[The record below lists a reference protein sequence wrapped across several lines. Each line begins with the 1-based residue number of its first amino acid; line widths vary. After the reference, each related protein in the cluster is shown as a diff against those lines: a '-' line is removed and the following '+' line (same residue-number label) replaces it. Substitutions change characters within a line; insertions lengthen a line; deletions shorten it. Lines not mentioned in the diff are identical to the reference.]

1 MLIGR
6 RVSGRYKVIRLI
18 GGGGMANVYLAHDM
32 ILDRDVAIKILRLD
46 FANEDE
52 FIRRFQREAQSA
64 TSLTHENIV
73 SIYDVGEEDDIYYI
87 VMEFVDGMTLKEY
100 IQSYHPI
107 DIEKTIDIMKQL
119 TSAVA
124 HAHQNHIVHRDIKP
138 QNILIDHNGHVMIT
152 DFGIAMALSATS
164 ITQTNAVLG
173 SVHYLSPEQARGGMA
188 TKKSDIYSLGIVM
201 FELLT
206 GRLPFFGESAIS
218 IALKHLQSDTPS
230 PRRWN
235 PTIPQS
241 VENIVLK
248 ATTKDPFQRYES
260 AEEME
265 ANLDTALDPDR
276 INEPKFTI
284 PEDHEA
290 TKAIP
295 IISEDDLVTMNNKT
309 IPHPNNGQTKEVPKK
324 DPKKDAKPSPK
335 KKKRK
340 KWPWVAGSITAL
352 LILLLVFSMFILP
365 AIRAAQT
372 VEIPDLKGEEY
383 DDAVAALVDKGLKIG
398 DTTEMSS
405 EEVDEGKV
413 VKTDPKAGK
422 PVKKGHTV
430 VIYISTGKEKVAFSD
445 YTGELFED
453 AKDLL
458 EKLGFDV
465 NNIQKEEVY
474 DDSPAGTIIEQTPSP
489 NTEVVPDEESVHF
502 VVSKGEEQITL
513 KDLAGYNRK
522 GLEDYEDST
531 GLDIDMSAEEYDDS
545 VPEGS
550 VISQDP
556 EKGTELSKGD
566 KVKVVISKG
575 QEEIPFKEVTKEIT
589 IPYDPSANE
598 EENVDEEEVEEEEQE
613 QEQEEKKENP
623 PQEIKILIQDMDN
636 NMSVPADTFTITETT
651 VREVTFR
658 IEKGSTAS
666 YKVMRGNTVIKEDDV
681 PYPGD

>member
-46 FANEDE
+46 FATEDE

-100 IQSYHPI
+100 IQSYHPLE
-107 DIEKTIDIMKQL
+107 IEKTIDIMKQL

-124 HAHQNHIVHRDIKP
+124 HAHQNHIIHRDIKP
-138 QNILIDHNGHVMIT
+138 QNILIDHDGHVMIT

-235 PTIPQS
+235 PMVPQS
-241 VENIVLK
+241 LENIVLK
-248 ATTKDPFQRYES
+248 ATTKDPFQRYDS

-265 ANLDTALDPDR
+265 SDLDTALDPAR
-276 INEPKFTI
+276 KNEPKFAI

-295 IISEDDLVTMNNKT
+295 IITEDDLTNMNNKT
-309 IPHPNNGQTKEVPKK
+309 IPHPKNGQAKGDTKN
-324 DPKKDAKPSPK
+324 ATKPSPK

-340 KWPWVAGSITAL
+340 KWPWVVGSISAL
-352 LILLLVFSMFILP
+352 LILLLVFLMFILP
-365 AIRAAQT
+365 AIHAAQT
-372 VEIPDLKGEEY
+372 IEVPDLRGEEY
-383 DDAVAALVDKGLKIG
+383 DDAVAMLVDNGLEIG
-398 DTTEMSS
+398 DTIEMPS

-413 VKTDPKAGK
+413 IKTDPRAGK
-422 PVKKGHTV
+422 SIKKGQIV
-430 VIYISTGKEKVAFSD
+430 KIYLSTGKEKVTLSD
-445 YTGELFED
+445 YTGQSFED
-453 AKDLL
+453 VKELL
-458 EKLGFDV
+458 EKLGFNVDD
-465 NNIQKEEVY
+465 IQKEEVY
-474 DDSPAGTIIEQTPSP
+474 NDASAGTIIEQTPDP
-489 NTEVVPDEESVHF
+489 ETEVIPDEVTLKF
-502 VVSKGEEQITL
+502 VVSMGQELLTL
-513 KDLAGYNRK
+513 KDLTGYNRK
-522 GLEDYEDST
+522 GLENYEEST
-531 GLDIDMSAEEYDDS
+531 GLDIDMSAEEYSDT
-545 VPEGS
+545 VPEGI
-550 VISQDP
+550 VISQEP
-556 EKGTELSKGD
+556 ESGTELSKGE
-566 KVKVVISKG
+566 KVKVIISKG

-598 EENVDEEEVEEEEQE
+598 EENMDEEEVGEEGQEEGE

-636 NMSVPADTFTITETT
+636 NMSVPADTFTITETS
-651 VREVTFR
+651 VREVKFR
-658 IEKGSTAS
+658 IEKGSSAS
-666 YKVMRGNTVIKEDDV
+666 YKVMRGNTVIKEEDV

>member
-230 PRRWN
+230 PRRWD
-235 PTIPQS
+235 PAIPQS

-248 ATTKDPFQRYES
+248 ATAKDPFQRYDS
-260 AEEME
+260 AEEMGS
-265 ANLDTALDPDR
+265 NIDTALDPAR
-276 INEPKFTI
+276 ENEPKFTI

-295 IISEDDLVTMNNKT
+295 IISEDDLTNMNNKT
-309 IPHPNNGQTKEVPKK
+309 IPHQKNGQTTIAANPDTKK
-324 DPKKDAKPSPK
+324 SPK

-340 KWPWVAGSITAL
+340 KWPWIVGSITAL
-352 LILLLVFSMFILP
+352 LILLLVFLMFILP
-365 AIRAAQT
+365 AIRDAQT
-372 VEIPDLKGEEY
+372 INIPDVKGEEY
-383 DDAVAALVDKGLKIG
+383 DNAVSMLEEQGLQIG
-398 DTTEMSS
+398 KK
-405 EEVDEGKV
+405 EELADEEIPEGAV
-413 VKTDPKAGK
+413 IKTNPKAGK
-422 PVKKGHTV
+422 SVKKGNTV
-430 VIYISTGKEKVAFSD
+430 DIYVSTGKEKVPFAD
-445 YTGELFED
+445 YTSQSLED
-453 AKDLL
+453 VKVILK
-458 EKLGFDV
+458 ELGFNV
-465 NNIQKEEVY
+465 EEIQVEEEF
-474 DDSPAGTIIEQTPSP
+474 DESESGTILEQKPSP
-489 NTEVVPDEESVHF
+489 NTEVIPDEETISF
-502 VVSKGEEQITL
+502 VVSKGQEKITL
-513 KDLAGYNRK
+513 KDLSGNNRK
-522 GLEDYEDST
+522 GLEDYEDSS
-531 GLDIDMSAEEYDDS
+531 GLDIDMSAEEYNDS
-545 VPEGS
+545 VPEGL

-556 EKGTELSKGD
+556 EEGTELSKGD

-575 QEEIPFKEVTKEIT
+575 PEEIPFQEVTVEIP
-589 IPYDPSANE
+589 IPYDPEANE
-598 EENVDEEEVEEEEQE
+598 ENNDEGQEEEEG
-613 QEQEEKKENP
+613 QEENPEEKPEDENP
-623 PQEIKILIQDMDN
+623 EQEIKILIQDMDN
-636 NMSVPADTFTITETT
+636 NMSVPADTFTIKES
-651 VREVTFR
+651 VVKEVTFR
-658 IEKGSTAS
+658 IQKDTTAS